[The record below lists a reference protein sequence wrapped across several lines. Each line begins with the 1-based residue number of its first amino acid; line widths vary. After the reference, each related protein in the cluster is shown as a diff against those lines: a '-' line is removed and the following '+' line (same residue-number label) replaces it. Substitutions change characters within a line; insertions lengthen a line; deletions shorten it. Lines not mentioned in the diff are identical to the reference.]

1 MRVAPMS
8 SRFLDACRRRPT
20 DVRPV
25 WFMRQAGRYMKQYR
39 EIRAKNSIL
48 EICKRADLAA
58 QVTLQPIEALDV
70 DAAIVFADLLLPVEP
85 MGLKLKFV
93 AGEGPQIDN
102 PVRTSND
109 VDSLSISNTDDLGY
123 VGEAIQLVT
132 RALAGR
138 VPVIGFVGAPF
149 TMASYMIEG
158 GPSKNFV
165 ATKRLMYHDETLWR
179 RLMGKLVDVL
189 GPYALMQ
196 VGQGARAIQVF
207 DSWVGALGPDDYV
220 RYVAPYSRALIE
232 RIRSSGVPVIHFG
245 TGAAGFF
252 KELHAAGGDVMGVD
266 WRVNIDQAWMDISY
280 RSAVQGNLD
289 PTALF
294 APLPEL
300 KTKVTELLRRTG
312 TRPGHIFNL
321 GHGILP
327 ETPVENVKAVVDI
340 VRNFRG

>member
-1 MRVAPMS
+1 MN

-39 EIRAKNSIL
+39 EIRAKASIL
-48 EICKRADLAA
+48 EICKRPDLAA
-58 QVTLQPIEALDV
+58 QVTLQPVEVLDV
-70 DAAIVFADLLLPVEP
+70 DAAIIFADLLLPVEP

-93 AGEGPQIDN
+93 AGEGPNIGN
-102 PVRTSND
+102 PVRTSDD
-109 VDSLSISNTDDLGY
+109 VDSLSISNTDELGY
-123 VGEAIQLVT
+123 VGEAIQLVV
-132 RALAGR
+132 RQLAGR

-149 TMASYMIEG
+149 TLASYMIEG
-158 GPSKNFV
+158 GPSKSFIR
-165 ATKRLMYHDETLWR
+165 TKAMMYRDETLWR

-189 GPYALMQ
+189 GPFAIAQ
-196 VGQGARAIQVF
+196 VTAGARAIQVF

-232 RIRSSGVPVIHFG
+232 RIRTASVPVIHFG

-252 KELHAAGGDVMGVD
+252 RELHAAGGDVMGVD

-289 PTALF
+289 PAVLF

-300 KTKVTELLRRTG
+300 KMRVLELLKRTG
-312 TRPGHIFNL
+312 SRPGHIFNL

-327 ETPVENVKAVVDI
+327 ETPVEHVKAVVDI
-340 VRNFRG
+340 VHDVKL